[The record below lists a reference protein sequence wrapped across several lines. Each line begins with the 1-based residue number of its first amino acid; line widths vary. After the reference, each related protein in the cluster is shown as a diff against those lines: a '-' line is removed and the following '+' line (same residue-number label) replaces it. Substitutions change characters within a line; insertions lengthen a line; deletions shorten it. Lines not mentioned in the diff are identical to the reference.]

1 MKMKCDEAAGMK
13 VGMTDI
19 KHIFILTKTPQ
30 SERAR
35 LCLQLAKQSKNAVLY
50 LAGDGV
56 YNLLA
61 GVVGPCDAPTLAT
74 ALADLPVDRIMAC
87 KEDLEARGVQAKDRA
102 TVPDDFYRQLV
113 DEMMQEG
120 SRIYTF

>member
-1 MKMKCDEAAGMK
+1 
-13 VGMTDI
+13 MTDI
-19 KHIFILTKTPQ
+19 KHIFLLTKTPQ

-61 GVVGPCDAPTLAT
+61 GVIGSCDDP
-74 ALADLPVDRIMAC
+74 ALADLPVDRVIAS
-87 KEDLEARGVQAKDRA
+87 KEDLEARGVQAEDKA
-102 TVPDDFYRQLV
+102 NVPDDFYGRLV
-113 DEMMQEG
+113 DDMMQEG

>member
-1 MKMKCDEAAGMK
+1 
-13 VGMTDI
+13 MTDI
-19 KHIFILTKTPQ
+19 KHIFLLTKTPQ

-61 GVVGPCDAPTLAT
+61 RVVGSCDAP
-74 ALADLPVDRIMAC
+74 ALADLPVDRIMAS
-87 KEDLEARGVQAKDRA
+87 KEDLEARGVRAEDKA
-102 TVPDDFYRQLV
+102 TVPDDFYGRLV
-113 DEMMQEG
+113 DDMMQEG

>member
-1 MKMKCDEAAGMK
+1 MSDRMT

-19 KHIFILTKTPQ
+19 KHIFLLTKTPQ

-56 YNLLA
+56 YHLLA
-61 GVVGPCDAPTLAT
+61 GVVGSCDAP
-74 ALADLPVDRIMAC
+74 ALAAALSALPGDRIIAS
-87 KEDLEARGVQAKDRA
+87 KEDLEARGVQAEYKA
-102 TVPDDFYRQLV
+102 TVPDDFYGRLV
-113 DEMMQEG
+113 DDMMQDG

>member
-1 MKMKCDEAAGMK
+1 MKDL
-13 VGMTDI
+13 GMTDI
-19 KHIFILTKTPQ
+19 KHIFLLTKTPQ

-61 GVVGPCDAPTLAT
+61 GVAGSCDAPAQAT
-74 ALADLPVDRIMAC
+74 ALAAMPVDRIIAS
-87 KEDLEARGVQAKDRA
+87 KEDLEARGVQAEDKA
-102 TVPDDFYRQLV
+102 VVPDDFYGRLV
-113 DEMMQEG
+113 DDMMQEG